1 MQLTNTEN
9 EYIIASFKKG
19 AVCVKLLKIALD
31 LVTTRKDLEAAKRL
45 VSEPYDI
52 DTFEKY
58 SSSFLFGTE
67 NQEGINDIID
77 YEGKDV
83 LTTTSSGDQYVGAVY
98 YDATKIDTFDI
109 NRITYY
115 ITCLKIAAIRELDYK
130 EFIDFFTPL
139 DKDGN
144 LKRSFW
150 NLRTLKRLLKVLPF
164 NIAYFWDKI
173 MYEAKKNG
181 YKYLTVPEH
190 CSNELLNI
198 KSGMPFYASE
208 EEYYKL
214 QAKLRKR
221 EYPTFIE
228 SDVME
233 LKEKLKSSYDIIY
246 LSNIVECIVN
256 LRLRNVPF
264 VYGLENTVEREVA
277 EKVMKQV
284 LPFLNENGTVLVSY
298 RSNKNLYIS
307 TDWFYNNEF
316 FEPHLIQRKLRP
328 DYDCWRTEDTDIVLT
343 YMPKKS
349 GNILK

>member
-1 MQLTNTEN
+1 MVNRF
-9 EYIIASFKKG
+9 IISSFKKG
-19 AVCVKLLKIALD
+19 MICVKLLEKSLD
-31 LVTTRKDLEAAKRL
+31 LITTKNDLEAARRL
-45 VSEPYDI
+45 VRETYDKNI
-52 DTFEKY
+52 FEKY

-67 NQEGINDIID
+67 NQEEINDIID
-77 YEGKDV
+77 YKGKKV
-83 LTTTSSGDQYVGAVY
+83 LSPTSSGDQYIGAVY
-98 YDATKIDTFDI
+98 YDATEIDTFDI
-109 NRITYY
+109 NRMTYY

-150 NLRTLKRLLKVLPF
+150 SLSTLKRLLKILPF

-221 EYPTFIE
+221 PYPTFIE

-277 EKVMKQV
+277 EEVMGQI
-284 LPFLNENGTVLVSY
+284 LPFLNEGGTILVSY
-298 RSNKNLYIS
+298 RANKNLYIS
-307 TDWFYNNEF
+307 TDWLYNNEF
-316 FEPHLIQRKLRP
+316 FEPHLIQRKFTP

-343 YMPKKS
+343 YTPKKS
-349 GNILK
+349 DNMLK